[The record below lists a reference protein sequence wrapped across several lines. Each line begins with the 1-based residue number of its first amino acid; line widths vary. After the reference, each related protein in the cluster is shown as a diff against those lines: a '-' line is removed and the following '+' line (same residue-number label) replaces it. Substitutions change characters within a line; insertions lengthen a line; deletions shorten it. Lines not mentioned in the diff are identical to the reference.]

1 MNKKIKNYI
10 SHIGREPYTDWM
22 VIVVIFLIITVAFLA
37 RGYLLHKDLDNKLS
51 EIISGKNIVS
61 TSTPIDSASIDK
73 IINFA
78 KSKADERSEI
88 LRKYSPPADP
98 SL

>member
-1 MNKKIKNYI
+1 MDKKIKNYF
-10 SHIGREPYTDWM
+10 SHIGREPYTDWP
-22 VIVVIFLIITVAFLA
+22 VIVIIFLIITIVFLA

-51 EIISGKNIVS
+51 VSISGMNVVS
-61 TSTPIDSASIDK
+61 TSTPIDVSSISK

-78 KSKADERSEI
+78 KSKADDRTEI
-88 LRKYSPPADP
+88 LRKFTPPTDP